1 MTADPL
7 TLEGKP
13 APDIELTAVSAG
25 GKSEQVKL
33 SSFKGKKNVV
43 LAFYPKAMTP
53 GCTVECRAFSQLS
66 DKIADLDTVVFG
78 ISTDNAAS
86 QGKFIEKESLKIQ
99 LLADDGKKMSEAL
112 GALSPRGMSSRYSYV
127 IDKGG
132 VIRKVYTKVT
142 PASHAEEVATFIKAN
157 LKK

>member
-13 APDIELTAVSAG
+13 APDVELTAVGAG

-53 GCTVECRAFSQLS
+53 G
-66 DKIADLDTVVFG
+66 
-78 ISTDNAAS
+78 
-86 QGKFIEKESLKIQ
+86 
-99 LLADDGKKMSEAL
+99 
-112 GALSPRGMSSRYSYV
+112 
-127 IDKGG
+127 
-132 VIRKVYTKVT
+132 
-142 PASHAEEVATFIKAN
+142 
-157 LKK
+157 